1 MNEGSSVPVKHRE
14 NQFFEIG
21 VVGRKTGFTVP
32 QDVKKG
38 ADGFDDMDAYFLS
51 DGSIHLEDDQEE
63 PSNQEIA
70 PEKAVPLVSPA
81 VNEQNHV
88 SPAYSLSNS
97 FQERD
102 NDPPSSPLL
111 MNSKALRASREF
123 SGPLMASKS
132 LSRSSHLFDEPN
144 DLKYS
149 PNHTDLSYQ
158 KKQNKI
164 VDFSRMK
171 QSPDKNNFEP
181 RRSSEFPNRSAPSNS
196 NPPSSEFSFKEKL
209 PVSKQVQELRKSKA
223 WNSPK
228 KGSEVDEIRIR
239 PTHKA
244 FPATSPPKPQ
254 ALASQTQKI
263 DDIIKEPT
271 PLSSPHTESDSS
283 DIPLSQIPRTSE
295 KVPKIDQENVQ
306 PEEDGTEKV
315 VKRRGRPRKQKSEAN
330 KEIDRPKIEEKVEKE
345 VQEDKKRRRGRPK
358 KKELSPK
365 PEKVNVQEDS
375 QGISDEEP
383 LNDNQGNIHQIDE
396 SHGLRRS
403 NRTRIAPL
411 AFWKNERVVYE
422 LNKNK
427 TETPALPEVKTVIRI
442 DDPASQRR
450 RRKKIRSERRKQ
462 DTEEPPATNVPVE
475 EDVNDLSPFN
485 EEVNCP
491 VLSWNQKN
499 QKVSETRT
507 IGYALPSVKLYQIRN
522 QQTKF
527 ASLFSDP
534 NFFGA
539 GILELPAGAEK
550 PVKPSK
556 HNLMSFC
563 ILQGYLEIM
572 VNTTTFRMRR
582 EGVFIVPRG
591 NYYSIKNIGHELA
604 RLYYTQAADTL
615 DDERRYNK
623 ETTVR

>member
-32 QDVKKG
+32 QNVKKG

-51 DGSIHLEDDQEE
+51 DGSIHLEDEQDE
-63 PSNQEIA
+63 PSNQEIVPQNTA
-70 PEKAVPLVSPA
+70 PLVSPG
-81 VNEQNHV
+81 VNEQNHD
-88 SPAYSLSNS
+88 SPVNPLSDLS
-97 FQERD
+97 QERE
-102 NDPPSSPLL
+102 NEPPSSPLL

-123 SGPLMASKS
+123 SAPLMASKS
-132 LSRSSHLFDEPN
+132 LTRSSHLFDEPN
-144 DLKYS
+144 DLTY
-149 PNHTDLSYQ
+149 NHTDLSYQ
-158 KKQNKI
+158 KKNNKV

-171 QSPDKNNFEP
+171 LSPDKNNFEP
-181 RRSSEFPNRSAPSNS
+181 RRSSEFPNKSAPSNS
-196 NPPSSEFSFKEKL
+196 NPSSSEFSFKEKL
-209 PVSKQVQELRKSKA
+209 PVSKQIQELKRSKA

-244 FPATSPPKPQ
+244 LPSISPSKPQ
-254 ALASQTQKI
+254 VQTARTQTI
-263 DDIIKEPT
+263 NDIIKEAT
-271 PLSSPHTESDSS
+271 PLASPQPESDSS
-283 DIPLSQIPRTSE
+283 DVPISQIPRSSQ
-295 KVPKIDQENVQ
+295 KVTEVDQENIQ
-306 PEEDGTEKV
+306 PEGTRTEKIM
-315 VKRRGRPRKQKSEAN
+315 KRRGRPRKQKIEAE
-330 KEIDRPKIEEKVEKE
+330 KEIDRPSIEEKVEKGI
-345 VQEDKKRRRGRPK
+345 QEEKKRRRGRPRK
-358 KKELSPK
+358 KDLSPSPDK
-365 PEKVNVQEDS
+365 ENVQEDA
-375 QGISDEEP
+375 QDMSDEEP
-383 LNDNQGNIHQIDE
+383 RNEKHENIAE
-396 SHGLRRS
+396 GLRRS

-422 LNKNK
+422 LQKNK
-427 TETPALPEVKTVIRI
+427 TETPALPEVKNVIRI
-442 DDPASQRR
+442 EDPASQRR
-450 RRKKIRSERRKQ
+450 KRKKIRSEGRKQ
-462 DTEEPPATNVPVE
+462 GTKEPSPTVPLE
-475 EDVNDLSPFN
+475 EDGNELAPFE

-499 QKVSETRT
+499 QKVSEART

-539 GILELPAGAEK
+539 GILELPMGAEK

-591 NYYSIKNIGHELA
+591 NYYSIKNIGHDVA

-623 ETTVR
+623 ETAVK

>member
-51 DGSIHLEDDQEE
+51 DGSIHLEDEQDE

-70 PEKAVPLVSPA
+70 QKRTAPLVSPD
-81 VNEQNHV
+81 VNEQNHD
-88 SPAYSLSNS
+88 SPVNPHSDS
-97 FQERD
+97 FQERE
-102 NDPPSSPLL
+102 NEPPSSPLL

-123 SGPLMASKS
+123 SAPLMASKS
-132 LSRSSHLFDEPN
+132 PTRSSHLFDEPN
-144 DLKYS
+144 DLKYT
-149 PNHTDLSYQ
+149 PNNTDLSYQ
-158 KKQNKI
+158 KKNNKV

-171 QSPDKNNFEP
+171 LSPDKNNFEP

-196 NPPSSEFSFKEKL
+196 NPSSSEFSFREKL
-209 PVSKQVQELRKSKA
+209 PVSKQVKELRKPKA

-244 FPATSPPKPQ
+244 LLPTSPLKPQ
-254 ALASQTQKI
+254 AQTTRQTI
-263 DDIIKEPT
+263 NDIIKETT
-271 PLSSPHTESDSS
+271 PLPSPQPESDSS
-283 DIPLSQIPRTSE
+283 DVPISQIPRSSE
-295 KVPKIDQENVQ
+295 KATKVNKDQQNVQ
-306 PEEDGTEKV
+306 PEGNNTEKAI
-315 VKRRGRPRKQKSEAN
+315 KRRGRPRKQKYEAE
-330 KEIDRPKIEEKVEKE
+330 KDVGKPIEEKVEKE
-345 VQEDKKRRRGRPK
+345 IPEDKKRRRGRPK
-358 KKELSPK
+358 KKDLPPK
-365 PEKVNVQEDS
+365 QEKEYVQEEVQDV
-375 QGISDEEP
+375 
-383 LNDNQGNIHQIDE
+383 LNDEPRNEKHENIAE
-396 SHGLRRS
+396 GLRRS

-422 LNKNK
+422 LQKNK
-427 TETPALPEVKTVIRI
+427 TETPALPEVKGVIRI
-442 DDPASQRR
+442 DDPTTQKRK
-450 RRKKIRSERRKQ
+450 RKKVRSEGRKQ
-462 DTEEPPATNVPVE
+462 GTKEPSPPAPME
-475 EDVNDLSPFN
+475 EDGNESGPFD

-499 QKVSETRT
+499 QKSSEART

-539 GILELPAGAEK
+539 GILELPVGSEK

-591 NYYSIKNIGHELA
+591 NYYSIKNIGHDVA

-623 ETTVR
+623 EPAVK